1 MPGEFLLAAYVPKRA
16 KDNDYDNDDSW
27 ITMPHHQANRG
38 VEGGWGGGEGAREH
52 NDDQNLSCKCS
63 DLKAIGAHCQQKC

>member
-38 VEGGWGGGEGAREH
+38 VEGGWGGGGRGEGA
-52 NDDQNLSCKCS
+52 Q
-63 DLKAIGAHCQQKC
+63 